1 MRLFM
6 SVLALTI
13 LPFAAAVAGEG
24 RGCSPAKGVVPSRR
38 S

>member
-6 SVLALTI
+6 SVLALII
-13 LPFAAAVAGEG
+13 LPFAAVAGEG
-24 RGCSPAKGVVPSRR
+24 RGRSPAKGVVPSRR

>member
-13 LPFAAAVAGEG
+13 LPFAAGEG
-24 RGCSPAKGVVPSRR
+24 RGRSPTKGVVPSRR